1 MHHDNFNRRFNE
13 ANRQKSDCK
22 KTLKIKGETAFTE
35 AKWLFAMCVCEW
47 RSKIV
52 AARAKHRAYSFPR
65 SSYICNVKGLQKK
78 RALFLRRFFAFQAH
92 GLLRDDFSQ
101 RKIVSREIKFHTPKI
116 FLNFFSVFFSQS
128 RKSRLISPSRLKLIN
143 VWRRLTNQSWMA
155 LIQVW
160 LRSTGGSYKMDTRW
174 TTNVDDEDRLT
185 KATYQG
191 PPPKPPPPIRMFWIA
206 W

>member
-1 MHHDNFNRRFNE
+1 MTFCNVCLRVKKQNRRRACQASCLFNSSIE
-13 ANRQKSDCK
+13 LHLRCK
-22 KTLKIKGETAFTE
+22 GPA
-35 AKWLFAMCVCEW
+35 
-47 RSKIV
+47 
-52 AARAKHRAYSFPR
+52 
-65 SSYICNVKGLQKK
+65 KK